1 MLSTWGKKAIVS
13 ALLLLSTLHG
23 SEFNNAVSLLIN
35 YFYCSS
41 DFPVLKI
48 QSWARF
54 LCSSGSACLS
64 FILHPPLV
72 LSSSYSSKPSAWASA
87 APLILFVVSL
97 LSLCCMLFFPCLFF
111 TPSPSLFHRSLHRS
125 FLQVFYFSLT
135 AAGDLGD
142 FPPHIPCSVAFHF
155 ILPLAQKVLPPA
167 QPFEQPRTGSRHRG
181 RLICLGNCCQL
192 SCSTAADPHVAP
204 LSSVF
209 N

>member
-1 MLSTWGKKAIVS
+1 MLFWLSLSQLHFASPISFKF
-13 ALLLLSTLHG
+13 LLLFKTL
-23 SEFNNAVSLLIN
+23 
-35 YFYCSS
+35 
-41 DFPVLKI
+41 
-48 QSWARF
+48 
-54 LCSSGSACLS
+54 CLS
-64 FILHPPLV
+64 FCCTAYSVCGLPALVMLYVV
-72 LSSSYSSKPSAWASA
+72 LSMPVLHTLSFPLSQVSPQILSS
-87 APLILFVVSL
+87 
-97 LSLCCMLFFPCLFF
+97 
-111 TPSPSLFHRSLHRS
+111 
-125 FLQVFYFSLT
+125 VFYFSLT